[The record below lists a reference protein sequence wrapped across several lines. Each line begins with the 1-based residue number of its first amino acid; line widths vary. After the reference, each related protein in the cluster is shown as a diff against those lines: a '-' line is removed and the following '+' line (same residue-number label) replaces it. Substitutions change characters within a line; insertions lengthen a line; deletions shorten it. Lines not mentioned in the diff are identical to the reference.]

1 MLYTIV
7 DWFTPENQKQWNSYI
22 EWRGI
27 TFERFDSIDGIM
39 RPALFNCPDDDEWSF
54 VVNEN
59 MMLHLMIDYD
69 FALRKHKQIG
79 NGELI
84 GIRLDQHDV
93 ESKQFLGFDLI
104 DGCFD
109 ISLLTNWGNDNNFI
123 NQSLSKNALIN
134 NYQVIKKIQNHLVK
148 NFSSDGHVEGCQIVS
163 VYKT

>member
-7 DWFTPENQKQWNSYI
+7 ESFSTEDQKQWNSYI

-27 TFERFDSIDGIM
+27 SFERFDSIDGIM
-39 RPALFNCPDDDEWSF
+39 RLALFDCPADDEWSF

-59 MMLHLMIDYD
+59 MMIHLIIDYN
-69 FALRKHKQIG
+69 FALHKLKQIG
-79 NGELI
+79 NGELL
-84 GIRLDQHDV
+84 GIRLEQHDV
-93 ESKQFLGFDLI
+93 ESNNFLGFDLI

-109 ISLLTNWGNDNNFI
+109 ISLLTNWGNDNDLI

-134 NYQVIKKIQNHLVK
+134 NYQVIKKIQNHLIK
-148 NFSSDGHVEGCQIVS
+148 HHSKDGHVEGCQIVS